1 MNPKTISAQVL
12 RVEQEVRRIREAW
25 PEAKVRFTRDFLAA
39 VAIIREPTSTYIIE
53 VEPGETD
60 VVTRSLWVS
69 HRAPSTHAPEWRAGW
84 VD

>member
-12 RVEQEVRRIREAW
+12 RVEEEVRRIREAW

-39 VAIIREPTSTYIIE
+39 VVIIREPTSTCIIE

-69 HRAPSTHAPEWRAGW
+69 HRVPHTPEWRTGW

>member
-1 MNPKTISAQVL
+1 MNPKTISAQIM
-12 RVEQEVRRIREAW
+12 RVENEVHRIREAW

-39 VAIIREPTSTYIIE
+39 VVIIREPTSTYIIE

-60 VVTRSLWVS
+60 AVTRSLWVS
-69 HRAPSTHAPEWRAGW
+69 HRVPAAHGPEWRTGW

>member
-1 MNPKTISAQVL
+1 MNPKTISAQIM
-12 RVEQEVRRIREAW
+12 RVEEEVRLIREAW

-39 VAIIREPTSTYIIE
+39 VVIIREPTSTYIIE
-53 VEPGETD
+53 VEMSETG

-69 HRAPSTHAPEWRAGW
+69 HRVPAAPEWRTGW